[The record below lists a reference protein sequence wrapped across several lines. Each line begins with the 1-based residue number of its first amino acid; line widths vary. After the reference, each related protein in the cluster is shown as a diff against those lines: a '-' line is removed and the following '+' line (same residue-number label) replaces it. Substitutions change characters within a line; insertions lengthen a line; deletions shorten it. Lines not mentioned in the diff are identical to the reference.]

1 MTILQ
6 FSKPQ
11 ALLYLFEHF
20 LVLSTGCFHSKFGAE
35 YVTQFSSIAIS
46 TTWANKY
53 ITLFYYYSTK
63 FFSFFFIHLLLL
75 FCYMHQPN
83 STNLSY
89 RLHRQLAGVKQ
100 QREEKTK
107 QEEGRAGASLIQP
120 STN

>member
-46 TTWANKY
+46 TTCHFLLIVVIVTGGQELSKYESWDIYFLNFVFNNRDSFPIIPDANYIIFSEKKY
-53 ITLFYYYSTK
+53 TVALYNK
-63 FFSFFFIHLLLL
+63 
-75 FCYMHQPN
+75 C
-83 STNLSY
+83 
-89 RLHRQLAGVKQ
+89 
-100 QREEKTK
+100 
-107 QEEGRAGASLIQP
+107 
-120 STN
+120 